1 VRFWEKKK
9 LGKAWSEQMPFE
21 ILENCRIDI
30 EKFNYEE
37 PK

>member
-1 VRFWEKKK
+1 
-9 LGKAWSEQMPFE
+9 MPFE

-37 PK
+37 PKWSFIESLAGAKI